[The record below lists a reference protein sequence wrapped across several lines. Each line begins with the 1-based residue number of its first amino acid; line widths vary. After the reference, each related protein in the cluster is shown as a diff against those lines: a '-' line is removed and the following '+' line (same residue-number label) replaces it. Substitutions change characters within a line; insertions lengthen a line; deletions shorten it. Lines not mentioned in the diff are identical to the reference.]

1 MIDWHCHILPN
12 MDDGSQSVAE
22 SVSLI
27 NMQKSQGVSTVV
39 LTPHFYANDES
50 VDTFLERR
58 EKSLYELK
66 SQLYGDSPR
75 LLLGAE
81 VRYYQGISRMA
92 DLKKLRIEGSQLLL
106 LEMPMCTWSEY
117 MIRELI
123 ELSFK
128 GDIKIVL
135 AHIER
140 YYSLQKRSVWDR
152 LFESGI
158 LAQVNASFFASVFTK
173 RKAMKMLNKGN
184 VHFVG
189 SDCHNTTSRPPKM
202 KGAFKAI
209 KGKLGRD
216 FVEQMNEF
224 GYFQLVQ
231 NKN

>member
-58 EKSLYELK
+58 EKSLYELE
-66 SQLYGDSPR
+66 SQLYSDSPR
-75 LLLGAE
+75 ILLGAE
-81 VRYYQGISRMA
+81 VRYYQGISRLA

-140 YYSLQKRSVWDR
+140 YFSLQKRSVWER

-158 LAQVNASFFASVFTK
+158 LAQVNASFFASIFTK
-173 RKAMKMLNKGN
+173 RKAMAMLKKGN
-184 VHFVG
+184 VHFLG

-202 KGAFKAI
+202 KGAFKVI
-209 KGKLGRD
+209 RRKLGRD
-216 FVEQMNEF
+216 FIEQMNEF
-224 GYFQLVQ
+224 GYYQLVQ
-231 NKN
+231 NK